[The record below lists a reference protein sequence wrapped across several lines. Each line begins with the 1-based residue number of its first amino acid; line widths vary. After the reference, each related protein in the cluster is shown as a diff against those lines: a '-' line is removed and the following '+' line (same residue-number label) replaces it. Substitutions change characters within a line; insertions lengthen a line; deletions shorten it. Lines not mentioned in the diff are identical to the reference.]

1 MTNTEIQT
9 LINTAKCCLGD
20 LGDKIKFKAEG
31 GIEYSYTFLMA
42 KLLTLYIFTLENYL
56 TLSCT
61 ISDFQLKAIRDH
73 INRICGC
80 ATTTSGS
87 SSSTSM
93 LYIDSDYIDNDY
105 ID

>member
-1 MTNTEIQT
+1 MTTAQIQT

-20 LGDKIKFKAEG
+20 LGCKIKFKAEG

-42 KLLTLYIFTLENYL
+42 KLLRLYILALENYL

-61 ISDFQLKAIRDH
+61 LTDTQLNCIRDH

-80 ATTTSGS
+80 
-87 SSSTSM
+87 STSPGT
-93 LYIDSDYIDNDY
+93 IVSDYFEDGITDPDY
-105 ID
+105 V